1 MRSGSVL
8 RLGAIEE
15 SIGSRHA
22 QFMPTSLQNTQSL
35 RQRLRSALPVIR
47 WIPQYQKQWLR
58 LDFVAGLTLAAFA
71 IPVSLA
77 YTSLA
82 GLPRESGLYSCLLG
96 GVAYAAF
103 GTSRQMAV
111 GPTSAISILVGASLG
126 TMVSSDTD
134 RQIQLAMATAV
145 LVGALGALAW
155 LFRLGNVVNFI
166 SETVLSGFKMGA
178 GLVIIS
184 TQLPKLL
191 GVKSAGSNFFSRI
204 VQVAEHLG
212 ETNLPTLAIGVGA
225 LALLILGEWLLPR
238 RPVALF
244 VMLLSIAFM
253 SVMPM
258 AGLGVKTIGSIPA
271 GLPHLRWPL
280 VAWHEVDDLF
290 ALALGCFL
298 LAYVEGIS
306 VARTFALKHRYEINP
321 DQELLALGLANL
333 ASGLGHGYPLA
344 GGMSQTAVNE
354 KGGAK
359 TPLALVFASLSIGA
373 VLLFLTGL
381 LKNLPDPVLAAVVF
395 MAVRGL
401 LQPKELKHI
410 RQVSKLEFRVAMVAT
425 LGVLVFGILKGVLL
439 AAVLTILLL
448 LRRASRP
455 RVLRLGRLPGSDRF
469 VDASRYPE
477 HELIP
482 GVLVFR
488 IESGLFYFNVQNV
501 KAEIL
506 RQVEAYSGLKLV
518 ILDLSTSANIDLAG
532 GRMLSGLHRELTAQG
547 VQLKLAEVH
556 GDVRDMLR
564 AEGLQEYVAGI
575 EQRVDVAALVAAAQ

>member
-1 MRSGSVL
+1 ML
-8 RLGAIEE
+8 
-15 SIGSRHA
+15 
-22 QFMPTSLQNTQSL
+22 TSLENSQSL
-35 RQRLRSALPVIR
+35 RQRLRSALPVMG
-47 WIPQYQKQWLR
+47 WAPQYQKQWLR
-58 LDFVAGLTLAAFA
+58 PDFVAGLTLAAYA
-71 IPVSLA
+71 VPVSLA

-82 GLPRESGLYSCLLG
+82 GLPGEAGLYSCLLG

-103 GTSRQMAV
+103 GTSRHMAV

-126 TMVSSDTD
+126 SMASGDTD

-145 LVGALGALAW
+145 LVAVIGALAW
-155 LFRLGNVVNFI
+155 LFRLGNVANFI
-166 SETVLSGFKMGA
+166 SETVLSGFKVGA

-184 TQLPKLL
+184 TQLPKLF
-191 GVKSAGSNFFSRI
+191 GVKTGGSNFFSRI
-204 VQVAEHLG
+204 VQVAEQLR
-212 ETNLPTLAIGVGA
+212 ETNLPTLAIGAGA

-244 VMLLSIAFM
+244 VMVLSIAFM

-280 VAWHEVDDLF
+280 VAWREVDDLF
-290 ALALGCFL
+290 ALALGSFL

-306 VARTFALKHRYEINP
+306 VARTFALKHRYEIDA

-359 TPLALVFASLSIGA
+359 TPLALVFASFSIGV
-373 VLLFLTGL
+373 VLLFLTGFM
-381 LKNLPDPVLAAVVF
+381 KNLPDPVLAAVVLI
-395 MAVRGL
+395 AVWGL
-401 LQPKELKHI
+401 IQPTELKHI
-410 RQVSKLEFRVAMVAT
+410 RRVSKLEFQVAMVAT
-425 LGVLVFGILKGVLL
+425 LGVLFFGILKGVLL
-439 AAVLTILLL
+439 AAVITILLL
-448 LRRASRP
+448 LRRASHP
-455 RVLRLGRLPGSDRF
+455 RVLLLGRLPGSDRF
-469 VDASRYPE
+469 VDALRNAES
-477 HELIP
+477 ELVP

-506 RQVEAYSGLKLV
+506 NQAGTYSGLKLV

-532 GRMLSGLHRELTAQG
+532 GRMLSDLHRELTARG
-547 VQLKLAEVH
+547 AQLKLAEVH
-556 GDVRDMLR
+556 GNVRDLLQ
-564 AEGLQEYVAGI
+564 ANGLQEKVEGI
-575 EQRVDVAALVAAAQ
+575 EHRVAVAALAH